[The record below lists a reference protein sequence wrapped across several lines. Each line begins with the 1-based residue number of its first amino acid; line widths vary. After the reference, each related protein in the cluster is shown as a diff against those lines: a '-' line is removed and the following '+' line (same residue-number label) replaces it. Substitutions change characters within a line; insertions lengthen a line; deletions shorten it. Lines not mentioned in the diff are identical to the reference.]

1 MEETRQAYSEKLKD
15 LEQDLLRMG
24 VAVEESI
31 AKAVEALKLRNTK
44 LADDV
49 MNGDDVIDE
58 LDVVI
63 EMKCLQLI
71 ALQQPMA
78 KDLRV
83 IGTVLKIITDLERMG
98 DHAYDIAKIAKT
110 LGKDPITFPLDDL
123 VGMAELSKRM
133 VKRAVD
139 SFINHD
145 IDLAHKV
152 LDDDDA
158 VDEMYLRVFDR
169 LIAFIKN
176 EPDQAALG
184 ANLLLVDRLLERI
197 SDHATNIVERVA
209 YMETGKLEELRPTKD
224 FGQS

>member
-24 VAVEESI
+24 VAVEEAI

-44 LADDV
+44 LAEDV
-49 MNGDDVIDE
+49 MDSDDVIDE

-133 VKRAVD
+133 VKHAVD

-152 LDDDDA
+152 LEDDDA
-158 VDEMYLRVFDR
+158 VDEMYIRVFDR
-169 LIAFIKN
+169 LTAFIKS
-176 EPDQAALG
+176 EPDQAVLG

-209 YMETGKLEELRPTKD
+209 YMETGNLKELRPTKD
-224 FGQS
+224 FGTN